1 MFCMLREC
9 SEKASWSRASKREG
23 GRGSGSYIGLVET
36 IRAVTESE
44 LGGLSPSGNLYDLSK
59 FQELKRTE
67 DRMQV
72 SPVRKPVL
80 SLRRKENQRQALC

>member
-1 MFCMLREC
+1 MRRPIGGEL
-9 SEKASWSRASKREG
+9 AS
-23 GRGSGSYIGLVET
+23 GRKKGSGSYIRLAET

-44 LGGLSPSGNLYDLSK
+44 LGGLSPPGKLHDLSK

-72 SPVRKPVL
+72 SPD
-80 SLRRKENQRQALC
+80 

>member
-1 MFCMLREC
+1 MRRPVGAELASGRE
-9 SEKASWSRASKREG
+9 EEVLGHIYALWR
-23 GRGSGSYIGLVET
+23 LM
-36 IRAVTESE
+36 AVTESE
-44 LGGLSPSGNLYDLSK
+44 LGGLSPPGKLHDLSK

-80 SLRRKENQRQALC
+80 SLRCKENQRQALC

>member
-1 MFCMLREC
+1 MFYMLRER

-44 LGGLSPSGNLYDLSK
+44 LGGLSPPGKLHDLSK
-59 FQELKRTE
+59 SQELKRTE
-67 DRMQV
+67 NRTQV

-80 SLRRKENQRQALC
+80 SLRCKESQRQALC

>member
-1 MFCMLREC
+1 MLREC
-9 SEKASWSRASKREG
+9 SEKASWSRASKQEG

-44 LGGLSPSGNLYDLSK
+44 LGGLSPSGKLYDLSK
-59 FQELKRTE
+59 FQQLKRTE

-72 SPVRKPVL
+72 SPVQKPVL
-80 SLRRKENQRQALC
+80 SLRSKENQRQALC

>member
-1 MFCMLREC
+1 MFCMLREH
-9 SEKASWSRASKREG
+9 SEKANWRRASKREEE
-23 GRGSGSYIGLVET
+23 RGSGSYIGLAET

-44 LGGLSPSGNLYDLSK
+44 LGGLSPPGKLHDLSK

-72 SPVRKPVL
+72 SPV
-80 SLRRKENQRQALC
+80 